1 MSKSQQTPRIQLP
14 KGWKKQVRSALRH
27 VLSLVQYAA
36 VYSRGWAADSTNT
49 RVRLQAELDRPSNG
63 CCLAQR
69 FFTTLSGGGIGKSD
83 HPNGAYE
90 FAGPEHSPKYRAA
103 SPHETV

>member
-49 RVRLQAELDRPSNG
+49 HVRPKAELSRGNPSAWSTPDEYPARLVLSPTRVSVRPPANENS
-63 CCLAQR
+63 
-69 FFTTLSGGGIGKSD
+69 TEK
-83 HPNGAYE
+83 
-90 FAGPEHSPKYRAA
+90 A
-103 SPHETV
+103 SA